1 VRYTVSDFPAKGNQ
15 LTSKEIV
22 ELAQLTERVGIDR
35 FSITDFPFH
44 QDCIPLMTAC
54 LVGTERLEVESLV
67 TTPYLRMPDVTACTW
82 ATMAELS
89 GSRAILGIGKGGARP
104 PIWVAPWGYD
114 RPNGRVAVRELVETC
129 RTMWAGG
136 RPVMEGRALH
146 TSGLPLDFPFTE
158 RVPVLVAARGLKML
172 KVGAEIAD
180 IVHIASPFAG
190 PKYLRERVD
199 YVRNCALEAGRDLD
213 DLEIDITISLSVARD
228 GAWARD
234 VGRMTT
240 AAAILWVANAEAHVR
255 DTATAAAPRPEEFNV
270 PDSTIEAIANGW
282 DMWTGEPLPPHL
294 VELITEDILDQFSV
308 AGEPKEC
315 AEKLDALVDQIP
327 GITGL
332 RFKLPPLFTGDSND
346 GFREMVTLIGE
357 MVAARSKS
365 A

>member
-1 VRYTVSDFPAKGNQ
+1 VRFTVSDFPAKGNQ
-15 LTSKEIV
+15 LTSRQIV
-22 ELAQLTERVGIDR
+22 ELAQLTEQVGIDR
-35 FSITDFPFH
+35 FTITDFPFH

-67 TTPYLRMPDVTACTW
+67 TTPYLRSPDMVACTW

-104 PIWVAPWGYD
+104 PIWISPWGYD
-114 RPNGRVAVRELVETC
+114 RPNGRVAMREMVEAC

-136 RPVMEGRALH
+136 TPIFEGKALH
-146 TSGLPLDFPFTE
+146 TSALPLDFPFTG
-158 RVPVLVAARGLKML
+158 RVPVLIAARGLMML
-172 KVGAEIAD
+172 KTAAEIAD

-199 YVRNCALEAGRDLD
+199 HVRNSAIAAGRNLD
-213 DLEIDITISLSVARD
+213 DLEIDLTVSLSVSRD

-240 AAAILWVANAEAHVR
+240 AAAILWVADAELHSKNAGGPPAE
-255 DTATAAAPRPEEFNV
+255 RPEEFRV
-270 PDSTIEAIANGW
+270 PDSTIHAIANGW
-282 DMWTGEPLPPHL
+282 DMWTGEPLPPSL
-294 VELITEDILDQFSV
+294 VELITEDILDQFSI
-308 AGEPKEC
+308 AGEPHEC
-315 AEKLDALVDQIP
+315 AEKIEALIAAVP

-332 RFKLPPLFTGDSND
+332 RLKLPPLFTEDSYG
-346 GFREMVTLIGE
+346 GFREMIELIGE
-357 MVAARSKS
+357 MVAAHAKT

>member
-1 VRYTVSDFPAKGNQ
+1 MRYTVSDFPAKGNQ
-15 LTSKEIV
+15 LTSKQIV
-22 ELAQLTERVGIDR
+22 ELAQLTEQVGIDR

-89 GSRAILGIGKGGARP
+89 GGRAILGIGKGGARP
-104 PIWVAPWGYD
+104 PIWAAPWGYD
-114 RPNGRVAVRELVETC
+114 RPNGRVAVREMIETC

-136 RPVMEGRALH
+136 RPVFEGRALH
-146 TSGLPLDFPFTE
+146 TSALPLDFPFNE

-172 KVGAEIAD
+172 KLGAEIAD

-199 YVRNCALEAGRDLD
+199 YVRNCALAVGRDLD
-213 DLEIDITISLSVARD
+213 ELEIDVTVSLSVSRD

-234 VGRMTT
+234 VARMTT

-255 DTATAAAPRPEEFNV
+255 DTDDRGRAASRRVQRSRFDDRGHCQRLGHV
-270 PDSTIEAIANGW
+270 DRRAIAATPRRTHHRRN
-282 DMWTGEPLPPHL
+282 PRS
-294 VELITEDILDQFSV
+294 VLDRGRAERVCRQDRRADRRS
-308 AGEPKEC
+308 AGDHRI
-315 AEKLDALVDQIP
+315 AVQ
-327 GITGL
+327 
-332 RFKLPPLFTGDSND
+332 
-346 GFREMVTLIGE
+346 
-357 MVAARSKS
+357 VAAVVHR
-365 A
+365 